1 VDACW
6 NSYQNGLCTFWTETV
21 NLEPHLF
28 IGSSRE
34 GIEVARSIQ
43 EHLEH
48 TAECSVWDQGVF
60 GLNDVTLQRLLELVE
75 TCDFGVFVC
84 SADDIA
90 EMRGT
95 SKSVVRD
102 NVLLE
107 LGMFMG
113 GLGPQRTFFLIPRG
127 APDLRL
133 PTDLIGITYGTY
145 DADRRD
151 RSWQQATGPFCTKV
165 RIKIESEG
173 FRRKKQHERLD
184 NLAVAYA
191 CCEWIAGKE
200 PYAGVER
207 GRRKNQI
214 LLKMIEECRREPPNK
229 RLLVAEN
236 LDVLSIPG
244 LDYTASKM
252 RIFASIEARLEPSD
266 VDLILSVPLD
276 SLPDGNA
283 RIRALY
289 AATNVAEAFPPKPEE
304 IKRLTNWQ
312 SGPSEEHYVRDAQKL
327 LLESLARAKGG

>member
-1 VDACW
+1 LKPC
-6 NSYQNGLCTFWTETV
+6 
-21 NLEPHLF
+21 LF

-43 EHLEH
+43 EHLDH

-60 GLNDVTLQRLLELVE
+60 GLNDVTLQRLLVLVE
-75 TCDFGVFVC
+75 TSDFGVFIC
-84 SADDIA
+84 SADDIST
-90 EMRGT
+90 MRGT

-113 GLGPQRTFFLIPRG
+113 GLGPQRTFFLVPQG
-127 APDLRL
+127 APDLHL

-165 RIKIESEG
+165 RLKIESEG

-191 CCEWIAGKE
+191 CCAWIPDRE
-200 PYAGVER
+200 PFAGVPR
-207 GRRKNQI
+207 WQRKNQI
-214 LLKMIEECRREPPNK
+214 FDQMIEECTREPPNK
-229 RLLVAEN
+229 ELLAAQG
-236 LDVLSIPG
+236 LDVLLDPA
-244 LDYTASKM
+244 LDYLASKI
-252 RIFASIEARLEPSD
+252 RIFASIEARPEPAD
-266 VDLILSVPLD
+266 VDRVLAIRLNN
-276 SLPDGNA
+276 LPDGNA

-289 AATNVAEAFPPKPEE
+289 AATKVVDAFQTEPK
-304 IKRLTNWQ
+304 IQRLTDWL
-312 SGPSEEHYVRDAQKL
+312 SVASEEPYVRDAQTIL
-327 LLESLARAKGG
+327 RDRLARARQLRTP